1 MSEFNII
8 QKYFTKPTPQADLGV
23 GDDAA
28 LISVSAGMQLAISS
42 DMLVAGTHFFADC
55 APYDIGWKA
64 LAVNVSDMA
73 AMGANPKWA
82 TLAIALPDFAAPSPQ
97 PSPTGGEGASSAVL
111 YTPSPVTGEGWGEGA
126 NTESWLAE
134 FSRGFFACA
143 DMFNI
148 DLIGGDT
155 TRGPLNISVTIMGE
169 VPTGKALRRDGAKID
184 DDIWVSGQ
192 LGSAALGLAHLEN
205 KLIQGKLSLTDELE
219 FCLTALHTP
228 APRAALGLALRD
240 IATSCI
246 DVSDG
251 LLADLG
257 HILSASNC
265 GATIDLEKIP
275 CIELLKNNLDNPQ
288 FQAAILAGGDDYE
301 LCFTAPFSQ
310 REAINSISK
319 QLNLPLSIIASTR
332 IASSLNTGGLQA
344 HYKNNEITLLKQGFD
359 HFS

>member
-42 DMLVAGTHFFADC
+42 DMLVAGTHFFHDA
-55 APYDIGWKA
+55 APHDIGWKA

-82 TLAIALPDFAAPSPQ
+82 TLAIALPQILPSPSQ
-97 PSPTGGEGASSAVL
+97 GEGQDGGRSF
-111 YTPSPVTGEGWGEGA
+111 TPTLVSTPTPTLPLKEGGGINEAWI
-126 NTESWLAE
+126 AE

-169 VPTGKALRRDGAKID
+169 VPSGQAIKRSGAQVG

-192 LGSAALGLAHLEN
+192 LGSAALGLAHL
-205 KLIQGKLSLTDELE
+205 QGKTHVPEAILPA
-219 FCLTALHTP
+219 CLNTLHTP
-228 APRAALGLALRD
+228 TPRAALGLALRS

-257 HILSASNC
+257 HILKASNC